1 MTWCHSGLGFHNLSR
16 NKVIFFFMQLKQRCS
31 STAAAAKSTG
41 PSVMEIFGS
50 MLKQS
55 IILAFPVIKK
65 ITRTYS
71 KSQIRGKREFGGVL
85 NGGVRQ
91 NGQRTAAVYT
101 AGVNY
106 SR

>member
-1 MTWCHSGLGFHNLSR
+1 
-16 NKVIFFFMQLKQRCS
+16 MQLKQRCS

-55 IILAFPVIKK
+55 IILAFPVIKKK